1 MKFQMFSCSP
11 FCGKKSDSDDTIHKP
26 PNRHCTSQQSQSPPV
41 KKESVEKF
49 LASVAIGDERFL
61 QYLQDG
67 EKLISKDEATARIKS
82 DKDKYVDDIL
92 NHRVITKKRLMK
104 RVIKQLQREIREKKR
119 NEKKLKK
126 KLKKKRAL

>member
-1 MKFQMFSCSP
+1 ME
-11 FCGKKSDSDDTIHKP
+11 
-26 PNRHCTSQQSQSPPV
+26 N
-41 KKESVEKF
+41 F
-49 LASVAIGDERFL
+49 LASVAKGDERFL

-104 RVIKQLQREIREKKR
+104 REIKQLQRAIREKKR

-126 KLKKKRAL
+126 KRAR